1 MRVDSGSGA
10 SQKSEKPSG
19 LLAPG
24 EAERAASDW
33 LVVALRYEDDSSRVL
48 EEETEESVLEKLVRQ
63 SEMRLNAAKARAA
76 ASAIRT
82 GNFSFHSA
90 GPTKAALPGTLLMR
104 AGPYSLASGKGVEI
118 ATTIEF
124 KEAGVAIASREL
136 VTFQEAADDE
146 YIGMFNNLLYEE
158 RVSRRKKHLAA
169 SEQIG
174 LLRKN
179 RKMKRVSKSREVDRL
194 SEDLIPARY
203 TVDEGFM
210 MRRRKH

>member
-1 MRVDSGSGA
+1 
-10 SQKSEKPSG
+10 
-19 LLAPG
+19 
-24 EAERAASDW
+24 
-33 LVVALRYEDDSSRVL
+33 
-48 EEETEESVLEKLVRQ
+48 
-63 SEMRLNAAKARAA
+63 
-76 ASAIRT
+76 
-82 GNFSFHSA
+82 
-90 GPTKAALPGTLLMR
+90 
-104 AGPYSLASGKGVEI
+104 
-118 ATTIEF
+118 
-124 KEAGVAIASREL
+124 
-136 VTFQEAADDE
+136 
-146 YIGMFNNLLYEE
+146 MFNNLLYEE